1 MDHPPLERHH
11 DKICEHERQDK
22 RSQALKMK
30 FSIRSF
36 LKHYVRGLKNNS
48 SVHSITRYLLM
59 VVTRHWSVKSES
71 LDLHKVHELQLESL
85 MIGGDSS
92 FPYKSASP
100 LPVLNDIDTDPHF
113 LWQRTL

>member
-1 MDHPPLERHH
+1 
-11 DKICEHERQDK
+11 
-22 RSQALKMK
+22 
-30 FSIRSF
+30 
-36 LKHYVRGLKNNS
+36 
-48 SVHSITRYLLM
+48 M

-85 MIGGDSS
+85 MMGGDSS